1 MPINNHLSSPIITII
16 NNHQLSASML
26 LICCGESLLRYS
38 SIIFD
43 TSIPIII
50 LFCCELQVPILCLRD
65 ASISVLSSERCLKR
79 YWLEMTAF
87 VVNILFENLCI
98 LAQLLSATFES
109 SNGRYLIIHDVHLE
123 YKLYHT
129 SLSCHSHLF
138 DLKL

>member
-1 MPINNHLSSPIITII
+1 MQVDAYKRAHLRLTPAFRRGQRSLIILCHELTI
-16 NNHQLSASML
+16 LVKVF
-26 LICCGESLLRYS
+26 
-38 SIIFD
+38 FD
-43 TSIPIII
+43 TCIVPSFHLI
-50 LFCCELQVPILCLRD
+50 CCELQVPIVCLRD
-65 ASISVLSSERCLKR
+65 ASISVLSSPRCLKR
-79 YWLEMTAF
+79 YWLGMTAF

-129 SLSCHSHLF
+129 SLSCRSHLF